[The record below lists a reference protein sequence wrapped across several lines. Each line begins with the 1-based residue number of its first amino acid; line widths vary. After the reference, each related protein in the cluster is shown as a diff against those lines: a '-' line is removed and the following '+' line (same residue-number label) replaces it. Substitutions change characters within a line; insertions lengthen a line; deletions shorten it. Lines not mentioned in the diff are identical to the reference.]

1 MPTMKF
7 TKTDI
12 DKIQFTKDGQV
23 DYFDTE
29 TPGLGLRVGA
39 KSKTFF
45 VKADV
50 KDDTKPKGYRT
61 VKKTIGR
68 YGDLTLDEAKRR
80 IDGRTETK
88 DGQKGFV
95 LGMRLELK
103 QGTAANI
110 GADITLQEMLKAYF
124 TETRRKNGMDRKSAT
139 VTGYTNII
147 ERHFQT
153 WLPLPLSEIAKFTPD
168 IVIDRHN
175 QIKAAHGEYGA
186 RNAFV
191 MLSPII
197 NYSILKYPAALSVNP
212 FSVLAKAQILSKIK
226 AREEKLEGNEFK
238 TFYDGIQKF
247 NEILRDCYLVCL
259 YQGMRSEEASCL
271 KWEHIDLETKTIFIP
286 DTKNRQALRVPLS
299 RQSYSI
305 LKNRH
310 ENNPEDNPWV
320 FPSIE
325 SGRRSN
331 VTNKSGHVRL
341 MAAAL
346 RVNTGLQI
354 TIHALR
360 RSFITIG
367 RKLKLFNDT
376 DRLTNHIDSTVT
388 GKHYDGTDIE
398 DLRHPLQVINN
409 EIERLMLHGVGAKV
423 IHLATAQGE

>member
-12 DKIQFTKDGQV
+12 DKIQFTKKGQV

-45 VKADV
+45 VKVDV

-68 YGDLTLDEAKRR
+68 YGDFTLDEAKKR

-95 LGMRLELK
+95 PGMRLELK
-103 QGTAANI
+103 QGTAASI
-110 GADITLQEMLKAYF
+110 GADVTLQDMLKAYF
-124 TETRRKNGMDRKSAT
+124 TETRRKNGMDRKGAT

-175 QIKAAHGEYGA
+175 QIKADHGEFGA

-197 NYSILKYPAALSVNP
+197 NYSILKYPATIAVNP

-226 AREEKLEGNEFK
+226 ARDEKLEGNDFK

-247 NEILRDCYLVCL
+247 NEITRNCYLVCL
-259 YQGMRSEEASCL
+259 YHGMRSEEAASL
-271 KWEHIDLETKTIFIP
+271 KWEHVDLEKKAILIP
-286 DTKNRQALRVPLS
+286 DTKNRKPLCVPLS
-299 RQSYSI
+299 RQSYEI
-305 LKNRH
+305 LKHRK
-310 ENNPEDNPWV
+310 ESAPEGNPFV
-320 FPSIE
+320 FLSVP
-325 SGRRSN
+325 RPQCL
-331 VTNKSGHVRL
+331 NKTGHVRL
-341 MAAAL
+341 MSAELKAK
-346 RVNTGLQI
+346 TGLDI
-354 TIHALR
+354 TVHALR
-360 RSFITIG
+360 RSFITTG
-367 RKLKLFNDT
+367 RRLKLFNDT

-398 DLRHPLQVINN
+398 DLRHPLQVIDN

-423 IHLATAQGE
+423 IQFATVQGE